1 MRTYKKKVRKI
12 ITYGVAGMLL
22 FLTGCGQPESVTV
35 TVADTAEMQFLPE
48 RFVIPTQEQL
58 LEEYLETMTLEE
70 KVGQLFYVTMG
81 NLSQPT
87 LETSNSGLAVT
98 DTEIATIQNFQPGGV
113 ILMGGNIQS
122 DIQVQELTAALQ
134 QNSRTPM
141 FIGVDE
147 EGGIVSRLGSSE
159 GISMANV
166 GTMQSIG
173 ATGDEAKAY
182 ETGATLANDLS
193 ALGFNMD
200 FAPVA
205 DVLTNPNNYEI
216 GSRSFGSD
224 SNLVS
229 NMVASEIC
237 GLQENGVSAVTKHF
251 PGHGGVIGNSH
262 ENLQYVDTT
271 LDVLCQ
277 QEFQPFQS
285 AIEVKTDAILVSH
298 LVLRSVD
305 ADNPSTLSESV
316 VTGLLREELGYDGVI
331 MTDSFQM
338 GSITENYEQSEAAVT
353 SIQAGCDMI
362 LMPMEYEAC
371 YQGVLQAVQDGRISE
386 EQINA
391 SCMRILR
398 AKAERGILI
407 LE

>member
-1 MRTYKKKVRKI
+1 
-12 ITYGVAGMLL
+12 MLL
-22 FLTGCGQPESVTV
+22 FLTGCGQPEAVTV
-35 TVADTAEMQFLPE
+35 TVTDTAEMQFLPE

-81 NLSQPT
+81 NLSQPS
-87 LETSNSGLAVT
+87 LETSNSGLTVT
-98 DTEIATIQNFQPGGV
+98 DAEIATIQKFQPGGV

-122 DIQVQELTAALQ
+122 DAQVQALTAALQ

-262 ENLQYVDTT
+262 ENLQFVDTT
-271 LDVLCQ
+271 LDVLRQ

-305 ADNPSTLSESV
+305 AENPSTLSESV

-338 GSITENYEQSEAAVT
+338 GSITENYGQSEAAVT